1 MELKKL
7 SGIRY
12 AMLSFTKGHWD
23 YKIFAGGNTNYR
35 AIDDGE
41 KTYVQML
48 QNHCPARQNITL
60 KIGAQVG
67 IAETKNSMLSDTT
80 IFSIEYGLGGAAQ
93 EHCATGWV
101 GQWVTWCCS
110 GLHQVS
116 HWIILKLWIYNKHL
130 QVLPQF

>member
-1 MELKKL
+1 
-7 SGIRY
+7 
-12 AMLSFTKGHWD
+12 
-23 YKIFAGGNTNYR
+23 
-35 AIDDGE
+35 
-41 KTYVQML
+41 ML

-80 IFSIEYGLGGAAQ
+80 IFSIEYALGGAAQ

-116 HWIILKLWIYNKHL
+116 H
-130 QVLPQF
+130 

>member
-1 MELKKL
+1 
-7 SGIRY
+7 
-12 AMLSFTKGHWD
+12 
-23 YKIFAGGNTNYR
+23 
-35 AIDDGE
+35 
-41 KTYVQML
+41 ML

-116 HWIILKLWIYNKHL
+116 H
-130 QVLPQF
+130 

>member
-1 MELKKL
+1 
-7 SGIRY
+7 
-12 AMLSFTKGHWD
+12 
-23 YKIFAGGNTNYR
+23 
-35 AIDDGE
+35 
-41 KTYVQML
+41 ML

-67 IAETKNSMLSDTT
+67 FVLLKPNIQCCLNTT
-80 IFSIEYGLGGAAQ
+80 IFSIEYALGGAAQ

-116 HWIILKLWIYNKHL
+116 H
-130 QVLPQF
+130 